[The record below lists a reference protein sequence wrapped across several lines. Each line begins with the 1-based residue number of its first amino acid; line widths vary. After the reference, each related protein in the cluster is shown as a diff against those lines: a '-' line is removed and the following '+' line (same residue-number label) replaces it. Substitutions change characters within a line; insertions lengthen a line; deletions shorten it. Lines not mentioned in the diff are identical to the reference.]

1 MGSLIDLKEELAN
14 QVSESTGAGSRPG
27 PWSLYFQSLLHL
39 FPDLVSWET
48 KSSWPNL
55 GLGPEDQPGGIRA
68 LIGLLPSLSAA
79 GEGELIPRRTWAGH
93 QAFTRESLWGT
104 DVMAESFPQYLKG
117 ETEALNE
124 SSLRPE
130 GSLLTTEMKP
140 SDSCQ
145 PHGNFFL
152 TLPSLLNQWFRH
164 LAMHHDY
171 LRALLKIE
179 ELALAWGWCLCIFHK
194 LLI

>member
-1 MGSLIDLKEELAN
+1 M
-14 QVSESTGAGSRPG
+14 
-27 PWSLYFQSLLHL
+27 
-39 FPDLVSWET
+39 
-48 KSSWPNL
+48 
-55 GLGPEDQPGGIRA
+55 GLGPEGQPGGIRA
-68 LIGLLPSLSAA
+68 LIGLPTKPVCSGRGRVNSQKNLGRPP
-79 GEGELIPRRTWAGH
+79 GFY
-93 QAFTRESLWGT
+93 QREPLGNRCNGRIIST
-104 DVMAESFPQYLKG
+104 VFKG